1 MLTEQ
6 LIRAVKCNINGYYSS
21 FDSNCTV
28 SIVLQGFPL
37 KAKAVEVI
45 YIIYDRVMLI
55 GNMNPVI
62 CL

>member
-6 LIRAVKCNINGYYSS
+6 LMRAVKSNINGYDSS

-37 KAKAVEVI
+37 KVKVVKII

-55 GNMNPVI
+55 GTMNPVI
-62 CL
+62 YL